1 MTTIVTA
8 EHLPKCN
15 QLEAE
20 GPWLEPRVQKLQLVV
35 TELERGEH
43 DNLNQKPLESHG
55 CSSIV
60 VFPGKTVQVYE
71 EMYSLKSDVY
81 GLPDG
86 IINTSANMTAPLQK
100 VVRGA
105 SIAIL
110 KTRTVA
116 SQAVNTA

>member
-43 DNLNQKPLESHG
+43 DNLHQKPLESHG

-105 SIAIL
+105 PIAIL
-110 KTRTVA
+110 KTCTVA

>member
-15 QLEAE
+15 QLEAL
-20 GPWLEPRVQKLQLVV
+20 GSWLEPRVQKLQLVV
-35 TELERGEH
+35 TELEMGEH
-43 DNLNQKPLESHG
+43 GNLNQKPLKSNG
-55 CSSIV
+55 CSGTV

-71 EMYSLKSDVY
+71 EMYSWKSNVY

-100 VVRGA
+100 VVRGVPN
-105 SIAIL
+105 SY
-110 KTRTVA
+110 
-116 SQAVNTA
+116 